1 MHASVKRRVRFG
13 RPGQKKCGPRIRK
26 KRTSAFLAAQKS
38 SCRILEQMPKIAW
51 WKNNNFVIKKWQFC
65 DEKVTKFARK
75 NQDKKEN
82 TQCFCPITKNWLQII
97 EPTETVLNFV
107 TRVSINNET
116 KEAHPIFRIL
126 EHRAKSGRPVLRH
139 AVKRRLNLLMSQI
152 AGEWSGF
159 CWTESEH
166 RRYAYF
172 VSNERKLRNYRRD
185 IQYERRKNRRR
196 KTDLCTYSNC
206 SWCRTLC
213 HLCTCRTMNLRSFRQ
228 QVLKYEIQ

>member
-1 MHASVKRRVRFG
+1 M
-13 RPGQKKCGPRIRK
+13 
-26 KRTSAFLAAQKS
+26 T
-38 SCRILEQMPKIAW
+38 ILW
-51 WKNNNFVIKKWQFC
+51 WKSNN
-65 DEKVTKFARK
+65 FARK

-139 AVKRRLNLLMSQI
+139 ALKRRLNLLMSQI

-185 IQYERRKNRRR
+185 NTNEEKIGEEKRTFARFGRGVARCATCALVGQCICAASVSR
-196 KTDLCTYSNC
+196 YSNM
-206 SWCRTLC
+206 RY
-213 HLCTCRTMNLRSFRQ
+213 N
-228 QVLKYEIQ
+228 K